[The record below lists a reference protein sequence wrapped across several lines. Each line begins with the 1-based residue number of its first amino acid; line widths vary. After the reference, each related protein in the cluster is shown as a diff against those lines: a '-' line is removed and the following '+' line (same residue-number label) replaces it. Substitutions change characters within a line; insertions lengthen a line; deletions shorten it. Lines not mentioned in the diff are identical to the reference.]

1 MIASLIADPVT
12 IAFIAVGVIAST
24 IVAITLIS
32 IVTHKDE
39 DALVPVGPK
48 GRRTNRMDDA
58 FEGSPMLRRAIEL
71 TANLAERRGAL
82 GSVERSLRAADI
94 PMRPAEVIFAY
105 CLLALLV
112 PGVSLLLLQSKT
124 LVIVSVVVFVLL
136 PPLVLKFV
144 VKRRRKKFV
153 AQLPDTLT
161 TLAGSLRAGRSLG
174 QALEALAREIPAP
187 IGRELRKI
195 VAEIRLGRPM
205 TEALD
210 DAVERIGS
218 PDFKWAVLAIQ
229 IQSEVGGN
237 LAELLGR
244 VAETMR
250 GRSRLKG
257 EVKALT
263 AEGRASAVMLT
274 IMPPALGMVMFAV
287 NPAYMKPLF
296 TQTGGHIMLGVSVLM
311 ISGGFFWMKKV
322 ITIDV

>member
-1 MIASLIADPVT
+1 
-12 IAFIAVGVIAST
+12 
-24 IVAITLIS
+24 
-32 IVTHKDE
+32 
-39 DALVPVGPK
+39 
-48 GRRTNRMDDA
+48 
-58 FEGSPMLRRAIEL
+58 
-71 TANLAERRGAL
+71 
-82 GSVERSLRAADI
+82 
-94 PMRPAEVIFAY
+94 
-105 CLLALLV
+105 
-112 PGVSLLLLQSKT
+112 VSLLLLQSRS
-124 LVIVSVVVFVLL
+124 LVVLSIFLFVVF
-136 PPLVLKFV
+136 PPMALRST

-187 IGRELRKI
+187 MGRELRKI

-229 IQSEVGGN
+229 IQAEVGGN

-263 AEGRASAVMLT
+263 AEGRASAGMLV
-274 IMPPALGMVMFAV
+274 IMPPALGAVMYAV
-287 NPAYMKPLF
+287 NPAYMQPLF
-296 TQTGGHIMLGVSVLM
+296 TQTGGHIMLGVSAVM
-311 ISGGFFWMKKV
+311 ISGGFLWMKKV